1 MASAKL
7 RPSLSVDQLSTLKE
21 CVETKLAILSKD
33 MKPEHYGKISEL
45 IELRKYIE
53 TFIASSGVQSKQDII
68 NQYLAEQKMHAIIAE
83 SPMPAGG
90 IKEATTNAPD
100 SAPAELKEFE
110 ETFTNILTNPMLN
123 DEQRYDIIKMKKDN
137 TLTEEEKVWLLN
149 VGTMIL
155 IKRQSKG
162 TIKEG
167 DL

>member
-83 SPMPAGG
+83 SPMPAV
-90 IKEATTNAPD
+90 IKEGAINAPE
-100 SAPAELKEFE
+100 SNPAELKEFE

-123 DEQRYDIIKMKKDN
+123 DDQRYDIIKMKKEN
-137 TLTEEEKVWLLN
+137 TLTEEEKIWLLN

>member
-7 RPSLSVDQLSTLKE
+7 RPSLSADQLSTLKE

-45 IELRKYIE
+45 IELRKYLE
-53 TFIASSGVQSKQDII
+53 SFIASSGVQSKQDII
-68 NQYLAEQKMHAIIAE
+68 NQYLAEQKMHATIAN
-83 SPMPAGG
+83 SPMPVV
-90 IKEATTNAPD
+90 IENAD
-100 SAPAELKEFE
+100 TITAESNPAEIKEFE

-123 DEQRYDIIKMKKDN
+123 DEQRYDIIKMKKEN
-137 TLTEEEKVWLLN
+137 TLTEEEKIWLLN

-162 TIKEG
+162 TIKAG